1 MLLLTVVVVA
11 VVLGWL
17 DGGTLRRAG
26 QTRLR
31 GEVLFPVVVLAH
43 LGVYRLPLPPGI
55 AYWAWIVSF
64 VAFIALALAN
74 RRLPGLPLIA
84 LGVALNLVVV
94 FANRGM
100 PVSAEAIR
108 VVGGTLSALAASPVT
123 HHLLT
128 RATRIA
134 LLGDLI
140 PVSSWGP
147 LRAIV
152 SVGDLVMFAGLAIA
166 VMGAMG
172 EQCPGT
178 TPMRSIRTMRE
189 VKRHRDLASEA
200 SRVDPFEQ
208 GPTGPD

>member
-1 MLLLTVVVVA
+1 VLLLAVVA
-11 VVLGWL
+11 VGVILGWL

-26 QTRLR
+26 RTQLR
-31 GEVLFPVVVLAH
+31 GEMLVPVVVLAH
-43 LGVYRLPLPPGI
+43 LGIYRLPLPPAV

-64 VAFIALALAN
+64 LAFIALALAN

-94 FANRGM
+94 VANHGM
-100 PVSAEAIR
+100 PVSVEAIR
-108 VVGGTLSALAASPVT
+108 MVGGTLSALAASPVT
-123 HHLLT
+123 HQLLT
-128 RATRIA
+128 RASRVA

-166 VMGAMG
+166 VMAAMG
-172 EQCPGT
+172 GGIDSDVMCSG
-178 TPMRSIRTMRE
+178 I
-189 VKRHRDLASEA
+189 DANIA
-200 SRVDPFEQ
+200 
-208 GPTGPD
+208 GPS